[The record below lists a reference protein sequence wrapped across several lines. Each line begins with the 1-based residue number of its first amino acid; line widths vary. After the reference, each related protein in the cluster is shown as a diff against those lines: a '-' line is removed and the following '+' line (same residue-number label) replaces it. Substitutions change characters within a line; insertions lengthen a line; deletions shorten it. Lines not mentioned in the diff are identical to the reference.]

1 MVINIENY
9 KETNTEKKNYGVLRF
24 KYIHLPHTPLSSQG
38 SGIIT
43 KGEMERL
50 YKVKVRNNY
59 SETLFS
65 GYDKFLTLM
74 TLCDGD

>member
-1 MVINIENY
+1 MEYSDIN
-9 KETNTEKKNYGVLRF
+9 
-24 KYIHLPHTPLSSQG
+24 HHTPLSSHG

-50 YKVKVRNNY
+50 YKVKVGNNY

-65 GYDKFLTLM
+65 GYDKFLTLV